1 MSDPFL
7 GDIKLFGFGFAPRGY
22 ALCDGQLLP
31 IAQNQSLY
39 SLLGTTYGGD
49 GRTTFALPDLRGRV
63 PIHPGTATSGVRY
76 QAGQAGGGE
85 REMLSADQMPI
96 HNHQA
101 EGTDQ
106 AAASTSPAG
115 QRLGVGSD
123 SGRTPITP
131 YGTAANLVPLHAG
144 TIGTAGN
151 GQGHENMQPFLT
163 ISFCIALQGV
173 YPSRS

>member
-39 SLLGTTYGGD
+39 SLLGTTFGGNGSTD
-49 GRTTFALPDLRGRV
+49 FALPDLRGRA
-63 PIHPGTATSGVRY
+63 PIHPGTASSGARY
-76 QAGQAGGGE
+76 QAGQAGGEE
-85 REMLSADQMPI
+85 RQSLTPDQMPP
-96 HNHQA
+96 HHHQA
-101 EGTDQ
+101 VGTDQ
-106 AAASTSPAG
+106 PATSTSPAG
-115 QRLGVGSD
+115 QRLGVGG
-123 SGRTPITP
+123 SGRRPVTP
-131 YGTAANLVPLHAG
+131 YGIPANLVTLHAD

-163 ISFCIALQGV
+163 ISFCIALQGG